1 MYTSIVNDRFFAL
14 FPCYLGTVTILINYL
29 IPLLRIV
36 MSVPSS
42 SSNNISDN
50 NKLGGASPSPI
61 EGIEGVPGPSSL
73 DPMHSVLPQDEE
85 SEEYGDDEDED
96 EDETSEGESEVS
108 RSTSFS
114 GGSRCFIY
122 RPHCE

>member
-1 MYTSIVNDRFFAL
+1 L
-14 FPCYLGTVTILINYL
+14 LLGTVAIPINSV
-29 IPLLRIV
+29 LRIV
-36 MSVPSS
+36 MSVPPS

-85 SEEYGDDEDED
+85 SEDYGDDEEEGDE
-96 EDETSEGESEVS
+96 ESSEGESEVS
-108 RSTSFS
+108 Q
-114 GGSRCFIY
+114 Y
-122 RPHCE
+122 

>member
-1 MYTSIVNDRFFAL
+1 L
-14 FPCYLGTVTILINYL
+14 LLGTVTILINP
-29 IPLLRIV
+29 ILRIV
-36 MSVPSS
+36 MSVPPS

-85 SEEYGDDEDED
+85 SEDYGDDEEEGDE
-96 EDETSEGESEVS
+96 ESSEGESEVS
-108 RSTSFS
+108 QYQS
-114 GGSRCFIY
+114 CFFFFF
-122 RPHCE
+122 

>member
-1 MYTSIVNDRFFAL
+1 
-14 FPCYLGTVTILINYL
+14 
-29 IPLLRIV
+29 
-36 MSVPSS
+36 MSVPPS

-85 SEEYGDDEDED
+85 SEDYGDDEEEGDE
-96 EDETSEGESEVS
+96 ESSEGESEVS
-108 RSTSFS
+108 QYQFCLYLVSF
-114 GGSRCFIY
+114 FFFFKYIKATLL
-122 RPHCE
+122 P

>member
-1 MYTSIVNDRFFAL
+1 
-14 FPCYLGTVTILINYL
+14 
-29 IPLLRIV
+29 
-36 MSVPSS
+36 MSVPPP

-85 SEEYGDDEDED
+85 SEDYGDDEEEGDE
-96 EDETSEGESEVS
+96 ESSEGESEVS
-108 RSTSFS
+108 QHQFCLYIVFIEQAGNLSFKFYF
-114 GGSRCFIY
+114 CY
-122 RPHCE
+122 K

>member
-1 MYTSIVNDRFFAL
+1 
-14 FPCYLGTVTILINYL
+14 
-29 IPLLRIV
+29 
-36 MSVPSS
+36 MSVPPS

-85 SEEYGDDEDED
+85 SEDYGDDEEEGDE
-96 EDETSEGESEVS
+96 ETSEGESEVS
-108 RSTSFS
+108 HQLYIF
-114 GGSRCFIY
+114 FF
-122 RPHCE
+122 

>member
-1 MYTSIVNDRFFAL
+1 MHANYDNGRL
-14 FPCYLGTVTILINYL
+14 LCYLGTITISVN
-29 IPLLRIV
+29 PLLPVRIV
-36 MSVPSS
+36 MSVPPS

-85 SEEYGDDEDED
+85 SEDYGDDEEDGDE
-96 EDETSEGESEVS
+96 ESSEGESEVS
-108 RSTSFS
+108 
-114 GGSRCFIY
+114 
-122 RPHCE
+122 